1 MATQQSW
8 SLLSADVSEAFLRG
22 ITFEQLHQLDKSQP
36 LRIVEIPLPPGTE
49 QLVQALPGMEGYNP
63 HTECL
68 SLLKPGFGL
77 KDAPRLWNLALHQ
90 VLDQGGPKP
99 TQTHKQLFVKFFNQ
113 RLVLL
118 MSVHVDDLKLT
129 GESSEIE
136 SIIKLLTEHFDERNH

>member
-1 MATQQSW
+1 MVLLVATPQSW

-63 HTECL
+63 FTPNAWA
-68 SLLKPGFGL
+68 LLKPGFGL
-77 KDAPRLWNLALHQ
+77 KDAPSLVESCENHQ

-99 TQTHKQLFVKFFNQ
+99 TQTHKAVVRQVFQ
-113 RLVLL
+113 PAIG
-118 MSVHVDDLKLT
+118 SYSCHVHVDDLKL
-129 GESSEIE
+129 EQV
-136 SIIKLLTEHFDERNH
+136 F